1 MKGIG
6 IMEKYLGENTGK
18 LGFGLMRLP
27 MTDKG
32 TVDIP
37 QLKEMVDMFMDAGFT
52 YFDTSWAYEGS
63 EAAAKEALIDRYPRE
78 SFQFASK
85 CPAWRVRTK
94 EDARKMI
101 DESLER
107 SGAEYFDYYLLH
119 NIGDTRTEYFDRFD
133 IWELMEKKKAEG
145 VIRHLGF
152 SFHDKADALEK
163 FLVEHPE
170 MEFVQLQVNYADWDD
185 PSIESRKCCEVAEK
199 YNKPI
204 IIMEPVKGGLLA
216 KLPDEA
222 ENILKSID
230 PEMSVSSWA
239 MRFALE
245 RKNLITVL
253 SGMSSVEQMRDNID
267 TAKKSRPLTE
277 GEYAALSE
285 TVDILNSQDTVPCTF
300 CEYCRK
306 TCPKDI
312 AIPLLFEAVNMYE
325 VYGNRDFAGFK
336 YKFSAD
342 GLWNGKVSD
351 CIKCGRCEDVC
362 PQHIKIR
369 EEMDRAEKLF
379 R

>member
-1 MKGIG
+1 
-6 IMEKYLGENTGK
+6 MEKYLGENVGK

-27 MTDKG
+27 MIDKK
-32 TVDIP
+32 TVDIL
-37 QLKEMVDMFMDAGFT
+37 QLKEMVDMFMDAGFN

-63 EAAAKEALIDRYPRE
+63 EAAAKEALIKRYPRE
-78 SFQFASK
+78 SFLFASK

-94 EDARKMI
+94 EDAQKMI

-133 IWELMEKKKAEG
+133 IWEQMEKKKAEG
-145 VIRHLGF
+145 IIKHLGF

-163 FLVEHPE
+163 FLIEHPE
-170 MEFVQLQVNYADWDD
+170 MEFVQLQVNYADWEN
-185 PSIESRKCCEVAEK
+185 PAIESRKCCEVAEK

-222 ENILKSID
+222 EKILKNID
-230 PEMSVSSWA
+230 PEVSISSWA
-239 MRFALE
+239 MRFAME
-245 RKNLITVL
+245 RNNLITVL
-253 SGMSSVEQMRDNID
+253 SGMSSVEQMRDNIN
-267 TAKKSRPLTE
+267 TAKNYKPLTE
-277 GEYAALSE
+277 NDHTALAMARK
-285 TVDILNSQDTVPCTF
+285 ILDSYNTVPCTF

-312 AIPLLFEAVNMYE
+312 AVPLLFEAVNLYE
-325 VYGNRDFAGFK
+325 VYGDKKFAGFK

-351 CIKCGRCEDVC
+351 CIKCGKCEEAC